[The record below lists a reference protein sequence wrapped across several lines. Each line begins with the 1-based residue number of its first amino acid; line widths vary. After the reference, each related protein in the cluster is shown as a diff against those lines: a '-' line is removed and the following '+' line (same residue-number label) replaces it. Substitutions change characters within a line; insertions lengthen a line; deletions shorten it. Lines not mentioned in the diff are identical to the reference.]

1 MPKGEHL
8 KGKKNGV
15 PFTKDNQPPPE
26 NKSGGKQKVK
36 TIKDALLFIGEQAYS
51 KKNTHNGEFE
61 FSMEAEI
68 IYKQAEKALQGDTKA
83 AEFMAKIG
91 GWEKPKQV
99 EQKNTHEMIGLAAE
113 FVDRS

>member
-1 MPKGEHL
+1 MAKIDNL
-8 KGKKNGV
+8 KGKGV
-15 PFTKDNQPPPE
+15 KFSKDYQPSPE
-26 NKSGGKQKVK
+26 NKSAGKKKIK
-36 TIKDALLFIGEQAYS
+36 TIKDALIFIGEQIAS
-51 KKNTHNGEFE
+51 KKNTINGEFE

-68 IYKQAEKALQGDTKA
+68 IYKQVEKALQGDTKS

-91 GWEKPKQV
+91 GWESPKQV